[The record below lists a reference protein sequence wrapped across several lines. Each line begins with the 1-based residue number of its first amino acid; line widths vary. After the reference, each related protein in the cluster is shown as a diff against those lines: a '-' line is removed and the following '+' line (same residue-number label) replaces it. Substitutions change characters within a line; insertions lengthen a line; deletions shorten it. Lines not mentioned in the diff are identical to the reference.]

1 MKRLSSFF
9 ILSKCQRKNTKS
21 IKIYWLY
28 CIKKYSRVDVQN
40 IHSKNNAK
48 I

>member
-1 MKRLSSFF
+1 MSKNLYK
-9 ILSKCQRKNTKS
+9 KCQKRNLNF
-21 IKIYWLY
+21 IKKYWLY
-28 CIKKYSRVDVQN
+28 YEKEYDTVDVQN